1 MNEYTMPLLWRQVL
15 LENGVTLTCEGT
27 EFRNLLPIEH
37 MRYERGPPQM
47 ILMSTGSHKE
57 PVNAEEA
64 KEIGLEMLHRLGY
77 CVQKYHRKIFGF
89 KKPKPFYKIAKRS
102 RDVEAQKNLPQIEGK
117 KHYILWHEKRGWLK
131 GIGIGFTGSKAIFV
145 NEEEEEEQLTPENYG
160 EDTLT
165 FYKHV
170 MMKLRG
176 EEIPLDKSVPI
187 KEMIIGTDDK
197 GDLYCFKKT
206 KDAQVGLIVGRRG
219 GAKSFWKNTLIGQ
232 AHRSQGICC
241 MDFND
246 DQSKTGSLVY
256 PSDTILKMGNQEN
269 PDEVIHVENIYKMFK
284 WQLQGMPYLYIHPY
298 MENMGMPPKPPL
310 HAGKA
315 GCYMSL
321 PFEKIIRN
329 ASKYFDLGNSKKFFV
344 GEVETELSKCETK
357 EELFALLDRL
367 MEEKVIPEGSVK
379 KIRGELNQ
387 LIANKIVDIAS
398 PAQSTWTYQ
407 KDGTTLQLNPFLAAS
422 ISGIIPSLV
431 TTEIKG
437 TDYWPQYLVYIITDL
452 FEKQMTNPYFLKQK
466 FQFLIFIDEM
476 RGIFRKKVTTIAR
489 EPIFRIP
496 NQGRNSGIGLWG
508 VFQSWSVVPEEL
520 KDNATDVIHCKGTPE
535 PKEFRDRFGIPEE
548 LNLQLSTL
556 KTRQALIATTEGFVI
571 YKRNGRREESNKPA
585 IVTLLPPYAKH
596 SPPSERLG
604 MEEEEDKDE

>member
-1 MNEYTMPLLWRQVL
+1 
-15 LENGVTLTCEGT
+15 
-27 EFRNLLPIEH
+27 
-37 MRYERGPPQM
+37 
-47 ILMSTGSHKE
+47 
-57 PVNAEEA
+57 
-64 KEIGLEMLHRLGY
+64 
-77 CVQKYHRKIFGF
+77 
-89 KKPKPFYKIAKRS
+89 
-102 RDVEAQKNLPQIEGK
+102 
-117 KHYILWHEKRGWLK
+117 
-131 GIGIGFTGSKAIFV
+131 
-145 NEEEEEEQLTPENYG
+145 
-160 EDTLT
+160 
-165 FYKHV
+165 
-170 MMKLRG
+170 
-176 EEIPLDKSVPI
+176 
-187 KEMIIGTDDK
+187 
-197 GDLYCFKKT
+197 
-206 KDAQVGLIVGRRG
+206 
-219 GAKSFWKNTLIGQ
+219 
-232 AHRSQGICC
+232 
-241 MDFND
+241 
-246 DQSKTGSLVY
+246 
-256 PSDTILKMGNQEN
+256 
-269 PDEVIHVENIYKMFK
+269 
-284 WQLQGMPYLYIHPY
+284 
-298 MENMGMPPKPPL
+298 
-310 HAGKA
+310 
-315 GCYMSL
+315 
-321 PFEKIIRN
+321 
-329 ASKYFDLGNSKKFFV
+329 
-344 GEVETELSKCETK
+344 
-357 EELFALLDRL
+357 